1 MKTFKQYLFLM
12 EAYETTLY
20 NQLYKNM
27 EKKDYEWIIRNDIT
41 SDIGTK
47 DGKDFVYKVGKYS
60 KWVLDLYRKDPK
72 FKTKYSN
79 QEGLHD
85 IFNAFTL
92 YDKQKNKLAGE
103 FEKYKNISNIKTVD
117 ELLAIAHQL
126 NKILSDEK
134 IASRG
139 DINKAEK
146 FKSHMDKRK

>member
-12 EAYETTLY
+12 EADETTLY